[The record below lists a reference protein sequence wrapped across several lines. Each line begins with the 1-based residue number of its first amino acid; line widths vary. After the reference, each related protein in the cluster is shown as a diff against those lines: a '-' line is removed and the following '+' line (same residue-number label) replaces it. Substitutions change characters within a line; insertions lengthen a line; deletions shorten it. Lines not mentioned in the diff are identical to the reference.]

1 MNAYVTDIGGLLTI
15 VGAAAVVVAPIGAVV
30 VVLAIDCINL
40 GADKSL
46 TGGVLLLFTLLI
58 NV

>member
-1 MNAYVTDIGGLLTI
+1 MNAYVTDIGGLRTI
-15 VGAAAVVVAPIGAVV
+15 EGAAGIAPIIAVV
-30 VVLAIDCINL
+30 VVLAIECINL

-46 TGGVLLLFTLLI
+46 TGGVLLLLLFTLFI